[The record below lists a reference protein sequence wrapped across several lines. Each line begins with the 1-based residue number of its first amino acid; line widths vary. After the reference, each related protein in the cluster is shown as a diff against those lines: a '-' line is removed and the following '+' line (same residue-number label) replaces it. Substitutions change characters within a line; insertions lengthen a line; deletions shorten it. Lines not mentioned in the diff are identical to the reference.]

1 MNVYFCDVCGVR
13 VTDVDLRSGHGM
25 LRVHDVICATCLDMG
40 HGKEWLAARAGE
52 ASSAVAFGAS
62 QRPSGPGAAALLD
75 YARDRAATVDDDE
88 DDDDAPHEATSA
100 GQAEDDGDEDG
111 TDTRLALH
119 GSSGN
124 DAQARHLDHEDTSLV
139 EPVATNFSGA
149 AAGFAALSQ
158 TPVVGASDDADG
170 EVAERVVEEVDSGLL
185 PAIPAASAAT
195 TPALAR
201 RPSEEHVASPFT
213 TQSDDES
220 AALIN
225 VNEPSARSSAR
236 SSTNRGR
243 SDASRKPAASGRT
256 TPTGNRS
263 SVAVGLPKKSS
274 SSSAAVPAKTGSGKF
289 VKSKSG
295 RSGKR
300 GATGG
305 MPMPMKIALVTVPLI
320 ILITIVMIAGR
331 TSSGSKTG
339 VVISLIAQ
347 KEAISR
353 NFNDAQRQVNDSY
366 MSKNV
371 AQMKAADQRWKQF
384 MQEWQEFS
392 DNVKQ
397 HSKWTEDNCND
408 YWESLRAPDVYART
422 KLLRDEIVKQSNA
435 H

>member
-75 YARDRAATVDDDE
+75 YARDRAATVDDE
-88 DDDDAPHEATSA
+88 DDDAPHEVVAVGHT
-100 GQAEDDGDEDG
+100 DEDG
-111 TDTRLALH
+111 TDTRLAH
-119 GSSGN
+119 HSSLGA

-158 TPVVGASDDADG
+158 SPVVGVSDDADG
-170 EVAERVVEEVDSGLL
+170 EVTERVAEEVDSGLM
-185 PAIPAASAAT
+185 PAISSVAPAS

-236 SSTNRGR
+236 SSTKRGR
-243 SDASRKPAASGRT
+243 SDSLRKPAASGRT

-274 SSSAAVPAKTGSGKF
+274 SSSAAVPTKTGSGKF

-300 GATGG
+300 GASGP

-331 TSSGSKTG
+331 SGSGSK
-339 VVISLIAQ
+339 VADVKDLHAQ
-347 KEAISR
+347 KEQISR
-353 NFNDAQRQVNDSY
+353 NFNEAQKLVNDAY
-366 MSKNV
+366 VSKNV

-384 MQEWQEFS
+384 MQEWDQFS
-392 DNVKQ
+392 GDAMKY
-397 HSKWTEDNCND
+397 SKWSEENCNE
-408 YWESLRAPDVYART
+408 YWEALRAPDVNGRT